1 MDLFDVIAKEKASG
15 CHDAAVFGGFGL
27 FLHNWAEAHGIQEL
41 ARLAGLY
48 AISASDARPAL
59 LAEIE
64 ACLRQSEI
72 HTDLPQKTATKP
84 AAEQPAVQ
92 LPLTA
97 LPGIGEQR
105 AALFARLGLHTLGDL
120 LEYFPRD
127 YRDRRQATSIA
138 EAQIGSLVYLRGRVI
153 SAETA
158 RARSG
163 KTILTCFFRDES
175 GSMAAIWFNQPFLLR
190 RLQKDVEL
198 AVYGRIENRYNNLS
212 LVVQDYR
219 IGKEI
224 ADTPPLEPLYALT
237 AGLGQK
243 AVQAAVRAAFQRCRG
258 HLPDLLPENL
268 REKRLLLHREQAIEI
283 LHFPEDPAMVEVARR
298 TMAYEELFLIQL
310 AIRRNAIPTK
320 KIRRQAIDDQALLN
334 KFTSALP
341 FSLTRAQLRVIH
353 EIYADLDQPQP
364 MSRLVQGDVGSG
376 KTMVAAA
383 AICKCCAA
391 GRQAALMAPTEIL
404 AQQHFQTLV
413 PLLLSQGL
421 TSALLT
427 GHTGAADRRLIL
439 AQAEAGVLDCLVGTQ
454 ALIQDGVKF
463 SQLGLAIT
471 DEQHRFGVAQR
482 ARLRGRPAT
491 DLLVMTATPIPRTLA
506 MTLYADLRL
515 SILDELPPGRKPVKT
530 YAVDLSYEQRVYRFI
545 DRETAKGRQAF
556 IVAPLVEETDSV
568 AAASATQLY
577 AHLQK
582 NIFPNRRLSLLHG
595 RMKPAEKE
603 QVMADFRDHKSDILV
618 ATTVIEVGVDIPN
631 ATVMLIC
638 NAERFGLAQLHQ
650 LRGRIGRGSAQS
662 YCILLHQAQSELAR
676 ERMRIIS
683 ETNDG
688 FRLAEADLQQRGPGE
703 FFGQRQHGL
712 PQLKI
717 ADIFR
722 DAPLLELAQQDI
734 QPLLAHGSKLP
745 EAGEARLSRLLDYMA
760 CG

>member
-1 MDLFDVIAKEKASG
+1 
-15 CHDAAVFGGFGL
+15 
-27 FLHNWAEAHGIQEL
+27 
-41 ARLAGLY
+41 
-48 AISASDARPAL
+48 
-59 LAEIE
+59 
-64 ACLRQSEI
+64 
-72 HTDLPQKTATKP
+72 
-84 AAEQPAVQ
+84 
-92 LPLTA
+92 
-97 LPGIGEQR
+97 
-105 AALFARLGLHTLGDL
+105 
-120 LEYFPRD
+120 
-127 YRDRRQATSIA
+127 
-138 EAQIGSLVYLRGRVI
+138 
-153 SAETA
+153 
-158 RARSG
+158 
-163 KTILTCFFRDES
+163 
-175 GSMAAIWFNQPFLLR
+175 
-190 RLQKDVEL
+190 
-198 AVYGRIENRYNNLS
+198 
-212 LVVQDYR
+212 
-219 IGKEI
+219 
-224 ADTPPLEPLYALT
+224 
-237 AGLGQK
+237 
-243 AVQAAVRAAFQRCRG
+243 
-258 HLPDLLPENL
+258 
-268 REKRLLLHREQAIEI
+268 
-283 LHFPEDPAMVEVARR
+283 
-298 TMAYEELFLIQL
+298 
-310 AIRRNAIPTK
+310 
-320 KIRRQAIDDQALLN
+320 
-334 KFTSALP
+334 
-341 FSLTRAQLRVIH
+341 
-353 EIYADLDQPQP
+353 
-364 MSRLVQGDVGSG
+364 
-376 KTMVAAA
+376 
-383 AICKCCAA
+383 
-391 GRQAALMAPTEIL
+391 
-404 AQQHFQTLV
+404 
-413 PLLLSQGL
+413 
-421 TSALLT
+421 
-427 GHTGAADRRLIL
+427 
-439 AQAEAGVLDCLVGTQ
+439 
-454 ALIQDGVKF
+454 
-463 SQLGLAIT
+463 
-471 DEQHRFGVAQR
+471 
-482 ARLRGRPAT
+482 
-491 DLLVMTATPIPRTLA
+491 